1 MNTCGQQHRL
11 TGCQNVGT
19 RLAKAVPTLGVFLQA
34 RPNNGDQWLAT
45 LGLAAGLIH
54 SRVRCIDWF
63 GVSLSTAV
71 SRDTEEVPVDREL
84 AGLAVRAPAPAEG
97 ERRNDFGC
105 PAARASGNRGP
116 RVDLEL
122 GSATQAVVRV
132 VVADAQGQPLVV
144 RVVGVLLGPGLIDV
158 IRIAIR
164 PCLNGPVATVAHKP
178 LCLSHAHTLRCRT
191 TPFTCAAAG
200 ETLNPEKP

>member
-1 MNTCGQQHRL
+1 MT
-11 TGCQNVGT
+11 V
-19 RLAKAVPTLGVFLQA
+19 LAKAVPTLSDFFRA
-34 RPNNGDQWLAT
+34 KPNDGDQWLAT
-45 LGLAAGLIH
+45 LGFAAGPIH

-97 ERRNDFGC
+97 ERWDDVGC
-105 PAARASGNRGP
+105 IATRASGNRGP

-122 GSATQAVVRV
+122 GSAAQAVVRV

-158 IRIAIR
+158 IRIAVR

-178 LCLSHAHTLRCRT
+178 LCLSHAPTLRRRT

>member
-1 MNTCGQQHRL
+1 MDTCGQQHRL
-11 TGCQNVGT
+11 TGCQIVGT
-19 RLAKAVPTLGVFLQA
+19 RLAKTVPTLSDFFRA
-34 RPNNGDQWLAT
+34 KPNNGDQCLAT
-45 LGLAAGLIH
+45 LGLAPGLIH
-54 SRVRCIDWF
+54 SRVRGIDWF

-122 GSATQAVVRV
+122 GSAAQAVVRV

-144 RVVGVLLGPGLIDV
+144 RVVGVLLGPGLINV
-158 IRIAIR
+158 IRIAVR